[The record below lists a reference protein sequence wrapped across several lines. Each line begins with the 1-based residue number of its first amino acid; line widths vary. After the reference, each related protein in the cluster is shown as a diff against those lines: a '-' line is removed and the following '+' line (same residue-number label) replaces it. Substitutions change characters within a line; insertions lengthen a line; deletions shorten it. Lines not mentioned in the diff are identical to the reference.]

1 MNNLIE
7 LISNTGFKQIAE
19 NVFELNLPIN
29 NFSTNTNLK
38 IFLYKKNNK
47 FYFCDNGDIV
57 EEFDC
62 VNINTDKALIKIE
75 NKLKEYNCYLIES
88 KITKEVNLNNFE
100 KDLTSFIYSIIEVDL
115 IYKNI

>member
-7 LISNTGFKQIAE
+7 LILNLGFKQIAE
-19 NVFELNLPIN
+19 NVFELNLPITN
-29 NFSTNTNLK
+29 YSTNTNLK
-38 IFLYKKNNK
+38 IFLYKKNNI

-62 VNINTDKALIKIE
+62 VNINFDKALKNIE

-88 KITKEVNLNNFE
+88 KITKEINLNNFE
-100 KDLTSFIYSIIEVDL
+100 KDLTNFIYAIIEVDL